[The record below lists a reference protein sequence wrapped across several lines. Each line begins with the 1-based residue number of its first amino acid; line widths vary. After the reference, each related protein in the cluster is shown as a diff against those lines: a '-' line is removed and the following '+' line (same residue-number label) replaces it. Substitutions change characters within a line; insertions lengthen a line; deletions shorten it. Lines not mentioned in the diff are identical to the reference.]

1 MARLLQRS
9 FARVS
14 RRARLLARKRAMEYA
29 FGDAYL
35 QPATGMSKIRI
46 LYRDFDRAPYL
57 FTLQATAKRLGLDVA
72 LTKAELG
79 GRFPEFLLEGAT
91 DFLAENYWQLQA
103 LRAKGQ
109 PLVSVATAVST
120 LNEKLFVHPSIRTPG
135 DLRGKKLAIRGMGPS
150 QLIPGLWLKDHGLAD
165 EVQAVTVSEDEVG
178 RWGQW
183 KKVVTGECHGT
194 FVTNFY
200 QDEPRAAG
208 LKELDAEPY
217 GFIGNVTLTTTESFA
232 ASRREEVQKLVEAA
246 FDASR
251 LFKHDPAAA
260 LDICMRE
267 PVKLLKLDGRAAME
281 RIYRIL
287 RDELSEQ
294 PIPTAEGIAN
304 TRRMALPRMPELA
317 DFNPLVMWDLSFA
330 RAALVKR
337 QNG

>member
-1 MARLLQRS
+1 MGAASGKKAQHRVGFPRERGSPGARRE
-9 FARVS
+9 APP
-14 RRARLLARKRAMEYA
+14 RRAL
-29 FGDAYL
+29 
-35 QPATGMSKIRI
+35 GMSTIRI
-46 LYRDFDRAPYL
+46 LYRDYDRAPYL
-57 FTLQATAKRLGLDVA
+57 YTLQATAKRLGLDIV

-91 DFLAENYWQLQA
+91 EVLAENYWQLQA

-120 LNEKLFVHPSIRTPG
+120 LNERLFVHPSIRSIA
-135 DLRGKKLAIRGMGPS
+135 DLKGKKLAIRGVGPS
-150 QLIPGLWLKDHGLAD
+150 QLIPGLWLKDQGLAGAV
-165 EVQAVTVSEDEVG
+165 ETVTVSEDEVG

-200 QDEPRAAG
+200 QDEPRQAG
-208 LKELDAEPY
+208 LKELDTEPY
-217 GFIGNVTLTTTESFA
+217 GFIGNVTLTMLESFA
-232 ASRREEVQKLVEAA
+232 AARRDDVLKLVEAA

-260 LDICMRE
+260 MEVCMGE
-267 PVKLLKLDGRAAME
+267 PAKLLKLDGRAAME
-281 RIYRIL
+281 RVYQIL
-287 RDELSEQ
+287 RGELSEQ

-304 TRRMALPRMPELA
+304 TRRMALLRMPELA

-330 RAALVKR
+330 RAALKTR
-337 QNG
+337 AG

>member
-1 MARLLQRS
+1 
-9 FARVS
+9 
-14 RRARLLARKRAMEYA
+14 
-29 FGDAYL
+29 
-35 QPATGMSKIRI
+35 MSTIRI
-46 LYRDFDRAPYL
+46 LYRDYDRAPYL
-57 FTLQATAKRLGLDVA
+57 FTLQACAKRLGLDVA

-79 GRFPEFLLEGAT
+79 GRFPEFLLEGTT

-109 PLVSVATAVST
+109 PLVSVATAVSN
-120 LNEKLFVHPSIRTPG
+120 LNEKLFVHPSIAKVG
-135 DLRGKKLAIRGMGPS
+135 DLRGKKLAIRGVGPS

-165 EVQAVTVSEDEVG
+165 EVGQVTVSEDEVG

-183 KKVVTGECHGT
+183 KKVVTGECYGT

-200 QDEPRAAG
+200 QDEPRAGG
-208 LKELDAEPY
+208 LEELPTEPY
-217 GFIGNVTLTTTESFA
+217 GFIGNVTLTTLESFA
-232 ASRREEVQKLVEAA
+232 SARRDDVQTLVEAA

-251 LFKHDPAAA
+251 LFKHDPAGAME
-260 LDICMRE
+260 ICMGE

-281 RIYRIL
+281 RLYGIL

-304 TRRMALPRMPELA
+304 TRRMALLRMPELG

-330 RAALVKR
+330 RAAAKAR
-337 QNG
+337 AR

>member
-1 MARLLQRS
+1 
-9 FARVS
+9 
-14 RRARLLARKRAMEYA
+14 
-29 FGDAYL
+29 
-35 QPATGMSKIRI
+35 
-46 LYRDFDRAPYL
+46 
-57 FTLQATAKRLGLDVA
+57 

-200 QDEPRAAG
+200 QDEPRAGG
-208 LKELDAEPY
+208 LKELETEPY
-217 GFIGNVTLTTTESFA
+217 GFIGNVTLTTVETFA
-232 ASRREEVQKLVEAA
+232 ASRRDDVQKLVEAA
-246 FDASR
+246 FDASH
-251 LFKHDPAAA
+251 LFKHDPATAM
-260 LDICMRE
+260 DICMGE
-267 PVKLLKLDGRAAME
+267 PAKLLKLDGRAAME
-281 RIYRIL
+281 RVYNIL

-304 TRRMALPRMPELA
+304 TRRMALIRMPELA

-330 RAALVKR
+330 RAAAKKR
-337 QNG
+337 AS

>member
-1 MARLLQRS
+1 
-9 FARVS
+9 
-14 RRARLLARKRAMEYA
+14 MEYA

>member
-1 MARLLQRS
+1 
-9 FARVS
+9 
-14 RRARLLARKRAMEYA
+14 
-29 FGDAYL
+29 
-35 QPATGMSKIRI
+35 MSTIRI
-46 LYRDFDRAPYL
+46 LYRDYDRAPYL
-57 FTLQATAKRLGLDVA
+57 YTLQATAKQLGLDVV

-109 PLVSVATAVST
+109 PLVGIATAVSN
-120 LNEKLFVHPSIRTPG
+120 LNEKLFVHPSVRTLN

-150 QLIPGLWLKDHGLAD
+150 QLIPGLWLKDHGLGD

-208 LKELDAEPY
+208 LKELNTEPY
-217 GFIGNVTLTTTESFA
+217 GFIGNVTLTTIESLA
-232 ASRREEVQKLVEAA
+232 ASRRDDVQKLVEAA

-260 LDICMRE
+260 LDICMGE

-287 RDELSEQ
+287 SDELSEQ

-330 RAALVKR
+330 RAALTKR
-337 QNG
+337 AR

>member
-1 MARLLQRS
+1 
-9 FARVS
+9 
-14 RRARLLARKRAMEYA
+14 
-29 FGDAYL
+29 
-35 QPATGMSKIRI
+35 MSTIRI
-46 LYRDFDRAPYL
+46 LYRDYDRAPYL
-57 FTLQATAKRLGLDVA
+57 YTVQACAQRLGLDVA

-120 LNEKLFVHPSIRTPG
+120 LNEQLFVHPSIAKVS
-135 DLRGKKLAIRGMGPS
+135 DLRGKKLAIRGVGPS
-150 QLIPGLWLKDHGLAD
+150 QLIPGLWLKDHGLGG
-165 EVQAVTVSEDEVG
+165 EVETVTVSEDEVG

-200 QDEPRAAG
+200 QDEPRAGG
-208 LKELDAEPY
+208 LKELATEPY
-217 GFIGNVTLTTTESFA
+217 GFIGNVTLTTLETFA
-232 ASRREEVQKLVEAA
+232 TTRRDDVQKLVEAA
-246 FDASR
+246 FDASK

-260 LDICMRE
+260 MAICLGE

-281 RIYRIL
+281 RIYGIL

-294 PIPTAEGIAN
+294 PVPTPEGIAN
-304 TRRMALPRMPELA
+304 TRRMATLRMPELS
-317 DFNPLVMWDLSFA
+317 DFNTLLMWDLSFA
-330 RAALVKR
+330 REAAKKR
-337 QNG
+337 AG